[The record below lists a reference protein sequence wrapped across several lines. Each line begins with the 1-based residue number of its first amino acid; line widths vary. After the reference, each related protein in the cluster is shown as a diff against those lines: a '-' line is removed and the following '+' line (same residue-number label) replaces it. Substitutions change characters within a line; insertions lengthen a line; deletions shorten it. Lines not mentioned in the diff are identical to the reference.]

1 VTHFLLASK
10 NLKISLSV
18 KNLSLSEFSENREE
32 KIEKKGRRGMG
43 EGGKGPV

>member
-1 VTHFLLASK
+1 LLASK

-32 KIEKKGRRGMG
+32 KIEKKGKEKRRGAR
-43 EGGKGPV
+43 GKAYTA